1 MATAAPT
8 AKKLD
13 IGTRYK
19 MNSGYEIPA
28 LGFGVYQT

>member
-1 MATAAPT
+1 MATPAPAA
-8 AKKLD
+8 KRLD
-13 IGTRYK
+13 IGTNYK